1 MKLEVHYI
9 KGDIIMKSVKA
20 EMLDPSQTKYCHS
33 WLNGKKVAEYL
44 KTGNMNDIA
53 SKVCDIH
60 YDNKKEFGD
69 AIVMEKT
76 SYGENFLWELSRFIK
91 CKQSKINELH
101 EISEIVF
108 TFMNGMYS
116 PPENKDGQDHPLLY
130 GKENK
135 LMLDRLGLIHSSMSV
150 SDFILF
156 PNKEIMIADGV
167 GWLKIKARK

>member
-60 YDNKKEFGD
+60 YDNRKED

-76 SYGENFLWELSRFIK
+76 SYGENFLWRFIK
-91 CKQSKINELH
+91 CKQSKINEMD

-108 TFMNGMYS
+108 TFMNGMYK
-116 PPENKDGQDHPLLY
+116 NGQDHPLLY

-156 PNKEIMIADGV
+156 PNKEIMVCDGD
-167 GWLKIKARK
+167 GWLKINVNKHGNIRK

>member
-1 MKLEVHYI
+1 
-9 KGDIIMKSVKA
+9 MKSVKA

-60 YDNKKEFGD
+60 YDNRKED

-76 SYGENFLWELSRFIK
+76 SYGENFLWRFIK
-91 CKQSKINELH
+91 CKQSKINEMD

-108 TFMNGMYS
+108 TS
-116 PPENKDGQDHPLLY
+116 PK
-130 GKENK
+130 
-135 LMLDRLGLIHSSMSV
+135 
-150 SDFILF
+150 
-156 PNKEIMIADGV
+156 
-167 GWLKIKARK
+167 

>member
-33 WLNGKKVAEYL
+33 WLNGKIL
-44 KTGNMNDIA
+44 SIF
-53 SKVCDIH
+53 IH
-60 YDNKKEFGD
+60 YDNRKED

-76 SYGENFLWELSRFIK
+76 SYGENFLWRFIK
-91 CKQSKINELH
+91 CKQSKINEMD

-108 TFMNGMYS
+108 TFMNGMYK
-116 PPENKDGQDHPLLY
+116 NGQDHPLLY

-156 PNKEIMIADGV
+156 PNKEIMVCDGD
-167 GWLKIKARK
+167 GWLKINVNKHGNIRK

>member
-20 EMLDPSQTKYCHS
+20 EYTSQTKYCHS
-33 WLNGKKVAEYL
+33 WLTGKKVAEYL

-60 YDNKKEFGD
+60 YDNRKDE
-69 AIVMEKT
+69 IVMEKT
-76 SYGENFLWELSRFIK
+76 SYGENFLWIFIK
-91 CKQSKINELH
+91 CKQSKINEMD

-108 TFMNGMYS
+108 TFMNGMY
-116 PPENKDGQDHPLLY
+116 KDGQDHPLLY
-130 GKENK
+130 GEENK
-135 LMLDRLGLIHSSMSV
+135 LMLEKLGLIHSSMSI

-156 PNKEIMIADGV
+156 PNKEIMVCDGA
-167 GWLKIKARK
+167 GWLKIKANKQRWNKQR